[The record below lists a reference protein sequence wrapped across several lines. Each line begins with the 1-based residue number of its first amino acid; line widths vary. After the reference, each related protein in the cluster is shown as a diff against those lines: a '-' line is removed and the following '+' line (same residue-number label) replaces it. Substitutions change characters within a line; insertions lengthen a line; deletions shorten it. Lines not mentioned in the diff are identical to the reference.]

1 MRTSL
6 VGGTNLDPI
15 AGSKEVRFGWS
26 HLGQLERNIGL
37 KPVEKGE
44 PWLQSRLLRR

>member
-1 MRTSL
+1 

-15 AGSKEVRFGWS
+15 AGTKKVHCGWS
-26 HLGQLERNIGL
+26 HLGQQEHGIGL

-44 PWLQSRLLRR
+44 PWLQSRSLQR